1 MNDTDLQ
8 AGLGSLYKS
17 LRRTN
22 ALLEWQ
28 KLKQSEIR
36 PDQPPS
42 FRLYDPT
49 EAELK
54 AEYAFFL
61 STFIQVRGILNRGSI
76 SLPGPLRQTVQ
87 DRLARLDREVH
98 QLNLGCRWWRS

>member
-1 MNDTDLQ
+1 MNDTDLR
-8 AGLGSLYKS
+8 AGLQSLYKS
-17 LRRTN
+17 LRRIK

-49 EAELK
+49 EADLRN
-54 AEYAFFL
+54 EYAFFL
-61 STFIQVRGILNRGSI
+61 STFIQMRAMLNEGSA
-76 SLPGPLRQTVQ
+76 SLPEPLRQTIQ
-87 DRLARLDREVH
+87 DRLARLDQQVH
-98 QLNLGCRWWRS
+98 QLNIECPWWRS